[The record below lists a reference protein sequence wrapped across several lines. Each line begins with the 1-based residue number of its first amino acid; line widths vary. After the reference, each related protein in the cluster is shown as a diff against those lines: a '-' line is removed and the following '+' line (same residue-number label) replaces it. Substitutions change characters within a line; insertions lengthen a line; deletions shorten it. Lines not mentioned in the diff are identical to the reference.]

1 MTEGMNVFFTH
12 WNIRTGR
19 AKGGRLKVLDKLRS
33 MPFSFLHKM
42 PFKPGQSRPRGK
54 YSPQA
59 GFTLVEMLVV
69 LAIIG
74 LLVGLVAPRVLGQ
87 LSDAKVKTAHIQIE
101 GFKSALDLYYLDAG
115 RYPTTNEGL
124 AALAVRPAGQST
136 WNGPYLKGAA
146 VPRDPWNNLYLYR
159 APGAAGRAYEI
170 VSYGPSGRE
179 GGTEGA
185 ATIASW

>member
-1 MTEGMNVFFTH
+1 MPS
-12 WNIRTGR
+12 
-19 AKGGRLKVLDKLRS
+19 AVLDLKKGQTQSWSLTVLYKLGSMQLLHLRKNPVSLSRS
-33 MPFSFLHKM
+33 H
-42 PFKPGQSRPRGK
+42 RRGFG
-54 YSPQA
+54 PQA

-124 AALAVRPAGQST
+124 SALAVRPAGQT
-136 WNGPYLKGAA
+136 NWNGPYLKGGV
-146 VPRDPWNNLYLYR
+146 VPRDPWNNPYLYR
-159 APGAAGRAYEI
+159 SPGQAGRAFEI
-170 VSYGPSGRE
+170 VSYGASGHE
-179 GGTEGA
+179 GGAEGA
-185 ATIASW
+185 TTIASW